1 MQSAAKIEATR
12 QEKLLKATGQD
23 KFKIAQ
29 ELTGGRDFL
38 DKLSERDTTAR
49 DTEKLRAQQAVA
61 LGQTDI
67 EDSAEI
73 GFTDTR
79 NSANSGVAAKAAS
92 DENRFSAT
100 GAILDADLAKTSTV
114 SASERSLAQS
124 ALQVAE
130 TNARSKMNDG
140 AIINNIL
147 GTAAGA
153 TATAYGAGLF
163 ENTDPLANP
172 NQVAPNL
179 KTAVDA
185 PINNNGF
192 YDPFAAA
199 RPNQRSLA

>member
-23 KFKIAQ
+23 KFRIAQ

-79 NSANSGVAAKAAS
+79 IAANSGVAAKAAS
-92 DENRFSAT
+92 DENRFDAT

-163 ENTDPLANP
+163 DDTSKSYSKGETPKGYKGGNYNYNVSPEVWGGL
-172 NQVAPNL
+172 
-179 KTAVDA
+179 
-185 PINNNGF
+185 
-192 YDPFAAA
+192 
-199 RPNQRSLA
+199 